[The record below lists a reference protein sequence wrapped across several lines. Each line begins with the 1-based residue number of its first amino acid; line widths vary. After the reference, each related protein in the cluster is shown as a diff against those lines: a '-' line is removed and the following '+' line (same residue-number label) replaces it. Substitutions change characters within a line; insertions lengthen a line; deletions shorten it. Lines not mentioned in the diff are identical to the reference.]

1 MAAAISREC
10 VIDRSIG
17 PAWTRS
23 ANAAVRPDSR
33 TPGFGR
39 PTISISF
46 HVKRTPQPSAFPTA
60 SLPGEPSRVALR
72 RTRARVAVLPFRVR
86 EAPLAKSRAGERTLD
101 ALDLDDVDPDLH
113 GAQPPVRSSSS
124 NAGK

>member
-10 VIDRSIG
+10 VIDRSIA

-23 ANAAVRPDSR
+23 AKAAVRPDNR

-46 HVKRTPQPSAFPTA
+46 HVNRTPQPSAFPTA
-60 SLPGEPSRVALR
+60 SLPANRPA
-72 RTRARVAVLPFRVR
+72 
-86 EAPLAKSRAGERTLD
+86 
-101 ALDLDDVDPDLH
+101 
-113 GAQPPVRSSSS
+113 
-124 NAGK
+124 